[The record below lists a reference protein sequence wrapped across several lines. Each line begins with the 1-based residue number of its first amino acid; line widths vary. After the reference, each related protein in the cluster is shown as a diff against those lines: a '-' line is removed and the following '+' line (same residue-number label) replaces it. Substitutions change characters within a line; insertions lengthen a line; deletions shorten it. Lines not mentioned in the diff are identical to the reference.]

1 MNWKDFTPKFKFE
14 INWTFPLHIIRE
26 FLITFSVAIILML
39 LAYTISYLHSV
50 ELILGFSIGLSLG
63 INTAWEWQDG
73 LLNDKFNIAD
83 WLVAGADIVT
93 VHPKFIGGMIV
104 HPYTKETVQM
114 FLRDAASGEK
124 K

>member
-83 WLVAGADIVT
+83 WLGGIIGIIIGVIVFWELF
-93 VHPKFIGGMIV
+93 VI
-104 HPYTKETVQM
+104 
-114 FLRDAASGEK
+114 
-124 K
+124 